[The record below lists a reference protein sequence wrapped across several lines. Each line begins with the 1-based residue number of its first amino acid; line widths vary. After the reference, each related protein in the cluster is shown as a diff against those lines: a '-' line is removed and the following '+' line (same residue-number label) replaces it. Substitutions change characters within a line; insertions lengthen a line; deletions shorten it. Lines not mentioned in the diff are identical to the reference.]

1 MKLKKLKSILACVL
15 VLCML
20 FGVQSNLA
28 FAQENDDTIVREN
41 VADYTT
47 DMTDDTDTTDD
58 TTGATTDHAK
68 NTDTTGK
75 DDVNSGAES
84 EPVKLNY
91 SIAPVNL
98 DNGSDTEI
106 APQSDD
112 NQTFE
117 ETDTKGTQQNPWDVS
132 ATGNGNVTAY
142 LEQNNQDINNPT
154 YTLSI
159 SGSGVMK
166 DFSTAGVAPWHLSLS
181 EKKYE
186 TQITKIEIGKDITVI
201 GDNAFVWCKAV
212 QEVAFEE
219 GCSLTE
225 IKLNGFHSLEKLT
238 NITFPASLKVIG
250 EAAFHGCKK
259 LETVT
264 FKNPNNLT
272 TLGGSCFG
280 ACTELKKFN
289 YSGTDT
295 DGAFNI
301 NIPQN
306 VTTIGSKA
314 FQQCRAM
321 TSVVIPAGV
330 ETLTGTFYECSSLEK
345 VAFEEGSKLKSLNN
359 VSNIGVF
366 YATAVTSIDLPDSLE
381 VIGDYCFFN
390 CKFTSIEIPAT
401 VISIGIGAFRS
412 PSIEK
417 VIFAK
422 GSQLKEIRRNAFDNC
437 SKLQSIVLP
446 EGLTTIGQE
455 AFKQTSALS
464 YISIPSTVT
473 TIERGAFY
481 LTCPVAVN
489 LSALPDQTSVS
500 GCIYSGAH
508 GYVIYLSDESMI
520 GTEETKVNAHTGQP
534 VYAVTNGGS
543 FALDTVFEKGKLAVP
558 SKSGSIFKGW
568 YTKDGTNND
577 WGDKVTIP
585 TTGETYYAKWIE
597 LKTDDV
603 SMEYG
608 STKALPTIADVTL
621 SNWES
626 GDRTIVSIEGK
637 KLKANKVGKT
647 TITATATDDH
657 GSAGTLTVNIEV
669 TPMRIIYGSPD
680 ETEDG
685 RPYIVYSLNEDGTAP
700 KISDILGFYPVKE
713 KQGESGY
720 EADTSKPKITLNPGM
735 GADGDVEYTYVNDV
749 SNNKITTDTLPTHPT
764 VDENGNPHSIRVEMK
779 LKNPNYRFTT
789 VGTDWKPKD
798 TIILYVTC
806 YEKGMVE
813 IDMYLEGDENPL
825 DTFDERQEYEYTGEG
840 IVPTTRDLTTLYTKG
855 ETTTNTITQF
865 TAHFHAVEEGTAFS
879 GTHLTK
885 VKNTEL
891 TTDALKAIAPKE
903 LGVYSFVVNGY
914 NNYTKT
920 YCYVSR
926 RYRIIKG
933 SPKGCPTFNF
943 IESGKTLSDVQ
954 LSGTMKNKIG
964 KTVTGTFTWEN
975 GTQTVQ
981 AGTAYKWTFTPDDN
995 DHYEVVN
1002 GESIVCPIH
1011 QVIFDTN
1018 GGSKVNETNAEYNK
1032 EISEPETTREGYR
1045 FVGWYMNKE
1054 CTKVFDFKTPIT
1066 QDITLYAKWNGI
1078 PTIKANDVVLTIGDK
1093 FDAKANVTATDKE
1106 DGDITKSIEVI
1117 SNNVDTS
1124 KAGTYKVIY
1133 KATDSQGASVTKA
1146 ITVTIKEKE
1155 TQKPAM
1161 DTDKKP
1167 TGTDTDKK
1175 PANADKL
1182 TASDNPETGDTA
1194 NITAWLA
1201 LMIVSLGL
1209 LAGSFAVR
1217 KSRKS

>member
-28 FAQENDDTIVREN
+28 FAQENDDTIAQEN
-41 VADYTT
+41 VADS
-47 DMTDDTDTTDD
+47 TTDD
-58 TTGATTDHAK
+58 TTGATTDDTK
-68 NTDTTGK
+68 NTDTTGE
-75 DDVNSGAES
+75 DDVNTKTESGSEIMNRSIAET
-84 EPVKLNY
+84 EPEAEITPQSNDTIRGNCGPY
-91 SIAPVNL
+91 SINGYTNTVTWRL
-98 DNGSDTEI
+98 DSSTSSENM
-106 APQSDD
+106 
-112 NQTFE
+112 
-117 ETDTKGTQQNPWDVS
+117 
-132 ATGNGNVTAY
+132 
-142 LEQNNQDINNPT
+142 
-154 YTLSI
+154 YTLII
-159 SGSGVMK
+159 SGSGPMGDAYTGYPNNINSGAPEWDAYSNQIEKVVIE
-166 DFSTAGVAPWHLSLS
+166 SGVTSVGAKSFKNCKNLKLVSLPS
-181 EKKYE
+181 SLLR
-186 TQITKIEIGKDITVI
+186 IGKDSFYGSAIASINLPENLETI
-201 GDNAFVWCKAV
+201 EEQAFYNSSLSGSLSVPSRVTSIPTYAFGKTNIE
-212 QEVAFEE
+212 EVVFKGAI
-219 GCSLTE
+219 TE
-225 IKLNGFHSLEKLT
+225 IGTSAFQECK
-238 NITFPASLKVIG
+238 SLKEIQLPNTITTIG
-250 EAAFHGCKK
+250 AQAFMNCSDLTKIALPDNSNFIK
-259 LETVT
+259 INKDT
-264 FKNPNNLT
+264 FKNCSKLSSLFIPDSVIQIEN
-272 TLGGSCFG
+272 S
-280 ACTELKKFN
+280 
-289 YSGTDT
+289 
-295 DGAFNI
+295 AFE
-301 NIPQN
+301 
-306 VTTIGSKA
+306 G
-314 FQQCRAM
+314 
-321 TSVVIPAGV
+321 
-330 ETLTGTFYECSSLEK
+330 CSSLEK
-345 VAFEEGSKLKSLNN
+345 VILPNQLTTFGSKAFYGASSL
-359 VSNIGVF
+359 VAA
-366 YATAVTSIDLPDSLE
+366 Y
-381 VIGDYCFFN
+381 
-390 CKFTSIEIPAT
+390 
-401 VISIGIGAFRS
+401 
-412 PSIEK
+412 
-417 VIFAK
+417 
-422 GSQLKEIRRNAFDNC
+422 
-437 SKLQSIVLP
+437 
-446 EGLTTIGQE
+446 
-455 AFKQTSALS
+455 
-464 YISIPSTVT
+464 IPS
-473 TIERGAFY
+473 
-481 LTCPVAVN
+481 
-489 LSALPDQTSVS
+489 SVKNIPQGINANNQIFKGMS
-500 GCIYSGAH
+500 SNS
-508 GYVIYLSDESMI
+508 VIYLGNKSLIALMLQKSSNLDSTSN
-520 GTEETKVNAHTGQP
+520 GFDTTKTAL
-534 VYAVTNGGS
+534 AVTNGGT
-543 FALDTVFEKGKLAVP
+543 FADDTVFEQGKLAVP

-577 WGDKVTIP
+577 WGDKVTMP

-657 GSAGTLTVNIEV
+657 GSTGTLTVNIEV

-713 KQGESGY
+713 KHGESGTY
-720 EADTSKPKITLNPGM
+720 EADTSKSKITLKPGM

-749 SNNKITTDTLPTHPT
+749 SDNQITTDTLPTHPT
-764 VDENGNPHSIRVEMK
+764 VDEKGNPHSIRVKMK

-789 VGTDWKPKD
+789 VGTDWKPED

-813 IDMYLEGDENPL
+813 VDMYLEGDENPL

-1045 FVGWYMNKE
+1045 FVGWYTNKE

-1155 TQKPAM
+1155 TQKPAT

-1175 PANADKL
+1175 PANTDKL